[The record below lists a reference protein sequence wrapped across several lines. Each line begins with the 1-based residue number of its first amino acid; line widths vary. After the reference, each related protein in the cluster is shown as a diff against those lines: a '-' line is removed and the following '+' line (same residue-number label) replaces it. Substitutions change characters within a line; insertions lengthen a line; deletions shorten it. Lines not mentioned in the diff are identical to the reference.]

1 MDYLS
6 RARELSKLLTEYQRA
21 YYVTGRAIVSD
32 MEYDRLF
39 DELLLLE
46 KEHPEIRTPDSPTQR
61 VGSDLSSDFPEV
73 RHSIPVLSL
82 DKAYSDSEI
91 LAWIRKTMKN
101 TEQELSFVL
110 EEKLDGF
117 SIVLYYEK
125 GVLSRAVTR
134 GNGSVGNDVTANV
147 KTIYAVPLRL
157 TEPVDIAVRGEVFL
171 KKSEFE
177 RINATLMEPYA
188 NPRNLAAGTI
198 RRNKSS
204 ETAQVP
210 LSIYVYEGFWSE
222 SQGFTDHIQI
232 LSRLKALGFAVD
244 PHLSFFCRT
253 QEEAKRR
260 LEEASLEGRAG
271 SFDDIPAA
279 IVDYTKARADLP
291 YEIDGLVVKVNELS
305 TRDELGYTE
314 HHPRWAIAYKFEAP
328 QAQTQIMDIDVQ
340 VGRTGR
346 ITPMAR
352 IRETQLSGSTIRNI
366 TLHNQDY
373 VNELELAIG
382 DTVAI
387 SKRGDVIPAVES
399 VIEKNDLG
407 NTTWKMPKTC
417 PVCKAELVVRG
428 AHHFCPNH
436 DCPAQVKGR
445 LSFFCAKGQMD
456 IEGLGPKTIET
467 LYENGFVRSIGE
479 LYSFDFN
486 RLKALEGFGGS
497 EGKKIESMK
506 MAIEQSRKTPFRSVL
521 VSLGIPEFG
530 RKAVDL
536 VCDAGYDDMDKLLD
550 LADRHDTEALSAI
563 HGIGEVTANLIID
576 GLNSEETRIL
586 IEDLRKAGLRMQD
599 EKDEGPVLE
608 QIFKGQSWCVTGS
621 FENFNPRSKAMDEI
635 KRRGGTEVSGVSRK
649 TSCLLAGS
657 GAGSKMEKAREFG
670 VRIVTEEEFLRM
682 IGSSEAKEEDKAE
695 EQPGLF

>member
-1 MDYLS
+1 
-6 RARELSKLLTEYQRA
+6 
-21 YYVTGRAIVSD
+21 
-32 MEYDRLF
+32 
-39 DELLLLE
+39 
-46 KEHPEIRTPDSPTQR
+46 
-61 VGSDLSSDFPEV
+61 
-73 RHSIPVLSL
+73 
-82 DKAYSDSEI
+82 
-91 LAWIRKTMKN
+91 
-101 TEQELSFVL
+101 
-110 EEKLDGF
+110 
-117 SIVLYYEK
+117 
-125 GVLSRAVTR
+125 
-134 GNGSVGNDVTANV
+134 
-147 KTIYAVPLRL
+147 
-157 TEPVDIAVRGEVFL
+157 
-171 KKSEFE
+171 
-177 RINATLMEPYA
+177 
-188 NPRNLAAGTI
+188 
-198 RRNKSS
+198 
-204 ETAQVP
+204 
-210 LSIYVYEGFWSE
+210 
-222 SQGFTDHIQI
+222 
-232 LSRLKALGFAVD
+232 
-244 PHLSFFCRT
+244 
-253 QEEAKRR
+253 
-260 LEEASLEGRAG
+260 
-271 SFDDIPAA
+271 
-279 IVDYTKARADLP
+279 
-291 YEIDGLVVKVNELS
+291 
-305 TRDELGYTE
+305 
-314 HHPRWAIAYKFEAP
+314 
-328 QAQTQIMDIDVQ
+328 
-340 VGRTGR
+340 
-346 ITPMAR
+346 
-352 IRETQLSGSTIRNI
+352 
-366 TLHNQDY
+366 
-373 VNELELAIG
+373 
-382 DTVAI
+382 
-387 SKRGDVIPAVES
+387 
-399 VIEKNDLG
+399 
-407 NTTWKMPKTC
+407 
-417 PVCKAELVVRG
+417 
-428 AHHFCPNH
+428 
-436 DCPAQVKGR
+436 
-445 LSFFCAKGQMD
+445 MD

-682 IGSSEAKEEDKAE
+682 IGSSEAKEEDKTE